1 MGLRISGKSID
12 IGDSLRGRVEERIAL
27 GVGKY
32 FDGGYDAS
40 VTVER
45 EGSGFRSDCTIRLD
59 TGIVLKGEGKGQDA
73 YLSFDTAAEHIEK
86 RLRRY
91 KRRLKDHKGAPRGE
105 SIAAATYVIAASEDE
120 DEGEAAVD
128 DKPVVIAEEVTS
140 LATMSVGHA
149 VMAMDLADVPV
160 LVFRHAVH
168 GGINVVYRRR
178 DGNVGWIDPSGTAK
192 GSAVDR

>member
-12 IGDSLRGRVEERIAL
+12 IGDSLRARVEERIAL
-27 GVGKY
+27 AVGKY
-32 FDGGYDAS
+32 VDRGYDAN

-45 EGSGFRSDCTIRLD
+45 EGSGFRSDCTIHLD
-59 TGIVLKGEGKGQDA
+59 TGIVLRGEGKNQDA
-73 YLSFDTAAEHIEK
+73 YQSFDAAAERIEK

-91 KRRLKDHKGAPRGE
+91 KRKLKEHRGTPRGE
-105 SIAAATYVIAASEDE
+105 EFPAATYVIAAPDE
-120 DEGEAAVD
+120 DIEAAVD
-128 DKPVVIAEEVTS
+128 DKPVVIAEEATS

-149 VMAMDLADVPV
+149 VMAMDLADAPV

-178 DGNVGWIDPSGTAK
+178 DGNIGWIDPSGTVK
-192 GSAVDR
+192 GDAVDR

>member
-1 MGLRISGKSID
+1 MGLRISGKNID

-32 FDGGYDAS
+32 FDGGYDAN
-40 VTVER
+40 VTVAR
-45 EGSGFRSDCTIRLD
+45 EGSGFLSDCTIHLD
-59 TGIVLKGEGKGQDA
+59 TGIVLRGEGRGQDA
-73 YLSFDTAAEHIEK
+73 YQSFDTAAERIEK

-105 SIAAATYVIAASEDE
+105 SIPAAAYVIAAPDE
-120 DEGEAAVD
+120 ETEAAVD
-128 DKPVVIAEEVTS
+128 DKPVVIAEEATS

-168 GGINVVYRRR
+168 GGINVVYRRS
-178 DGNVGWIDPSGTAK
+178 DGNIGWIDPSGTAK
-192 GSAVDR
+192 GDAVKR

>member
-12 IGDSLRGRVEERIAL
+12 IGDSLRSRVEERIAL
-27 GVGKY
+27 AVGKY
-32 FDGGYDAS
+32 VDRGYDAN

-45 EGSGFRSDCTIRLD
+45 EGSGFRSDCTIHLD
-59 TGIVLKGEGKGQDA
+59 TGIVLRGEGKNQDA
-73 YLSFDTAAEHIEK
+73 YQSFDAAAERIEK

-91 KRRLKDHKGAPRGE
+91 KRKLKEHRGTPKGEELP
-105 SIAAATYVIAASEDE
+105 AATYVIAAPDE
-120 DEGEAAVD
+120 DAEEAVD
-128 DKPVVIAEEVTS
+128 DKPVVIAEEATS

-160 LVFRHAVH
+160 MVFRHAVH

-178 DGNVGWIDPSGTAK
+178 DGNIGWIDPSGTVK
-192 GSAVDR
+192 GDAVDR